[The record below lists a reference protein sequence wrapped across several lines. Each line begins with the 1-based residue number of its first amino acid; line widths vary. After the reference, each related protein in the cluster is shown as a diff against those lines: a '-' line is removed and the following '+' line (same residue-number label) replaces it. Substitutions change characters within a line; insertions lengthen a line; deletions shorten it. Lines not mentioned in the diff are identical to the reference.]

1 MNQSKTPLFDA
12 LLQHKSKKSISYHV
26 PGHKGGLVFTEKGR
40 HEYQSI
46 LSFDVTELNGLDDLH
61 APQGAIFEAQ
71 KLLAELYK
79 AQESY
84 FLVNGSTVGNL
95 AMILA
100 ACREG
105 DTVLVQ
111 RNCHKSILH
120 GLMLANVKPVFL
132 SPVLDGEWEVA
143 GGIDSSL
150 IAEALSKYPD
160 TKAIILTYPN
170 YYGLGNDISAITEK
184 AHEKGIPVLVDEAH
198 GAHFILGSPFLTSSL
213 ASGADMVVQS
223 AHKTLPAMTMGSYL
237 HVNSDLIDSD
247 KIHFYL
253 QMLQSSSPSYPIMAS
268 LDLAR
273 SYLASFTDKDKKAL
287 GEKMKEFRQQLD
299 RLPGIKVL
307 QAAQRGGGDPLKITI
322 RSKEGATGF
331 QLQKALEKKDVFTEL
346 ADTRNVL
353 LVFPLLKAEMEYP
366 FSETVQK
373 VSEATAELGPPS
385 PFSLDKVED
394 VYEKENAMAEL
405 QLSYKDMVDKP
416 KQFVALKESSGR
428 IAAEMIIP
436 YPPGVPLIMAGE
448 LMDDKKINQLEEL
461 SAKGTRFHGGNG
473 LGAGS
478 MWVFE

>member
-1 MNQSKTPLFDA
+1 MNQSKIPLFDA
-12 LLQHKSKKSISYHV
+12 LLQHKSKKTISYHV
-26 PGHKGGLVFTEKGR
+26 PGHKGGLVFTEKGH

-61 APQGAIFEAQ
+61 APEGAIFEAQ

-79 AQESY
+79 VRESY

-105 DTVLVQ
+105 DTILVQ

-132 SPVLDGEWEVA
+132 SPVLDREWGVA
-143 GGIDSSL
+143 GGIESSL

-170 YYGLGNDISAITEK
+170 YYGLGNDISVIIEK

-198 GAHFILGSPFLTSSL
+198 GAHFILGSPFLNSSL

-247 KIHFYL
+247 KIRFYL

-287 GEKMKEFRQQLD
+287 GEKIKGFRQQLD
-299 RLPGIKVL
+299 HLPDIKVL
-307 QAAQRGGGDPLKITI
+307 QVAQSGDPLKITI
-322 RSKEGATGF
+322 RSREGATGF

-353 LVFPLLKAEMEYP
+353 LVLPLLKAEMEYP
-366 FSETVQK
+366 FSETIQK
-373 VSEATAELGPPS
+373 ISEATAELEPS
-385 PFSLDKVED
+385 PFSPDEVAD
-394 VYEKENAMAEL
+394 IYEKESAMAEL

-416 KQFVALKESSGR
+416 KQLVALKNSSGR

-448 LMDDKKINQLEEL
+448 LMDENKLTQLEEL
-461 SAKGTRFHGGNG
+461 SAKGTRFHGGSG
-473 LGAGS
+473 LRAGS
-478 MWVFE
+478 VWVFE